1 MVRTTKEP
9 RGHFIGVRLTDRE
22 YEALKI
28 LARERGD
35 RYLSDTLR
43 SLIPRLRLEPT
54 GAPAEVPSAPP
65 PTKATKR
72 RKGA

>member
-1 MVRTTKEP
+1 MVRTSQDP
-9 RGHFIGVRLTDRE
+9 RAHFIGVRLTDSE

-65 PTKATKR
+65 PKSPKR

>member
-1 MVRTTKEP
+1 MVRTSKEP

-28 LARERGD
+28 LAHERGD

-54 GAPAEVPSAPP
+54 GAPAEVPSTPP
-65 PTKATKR
+65 KATKR
-72 RKGA
+72 RRGA